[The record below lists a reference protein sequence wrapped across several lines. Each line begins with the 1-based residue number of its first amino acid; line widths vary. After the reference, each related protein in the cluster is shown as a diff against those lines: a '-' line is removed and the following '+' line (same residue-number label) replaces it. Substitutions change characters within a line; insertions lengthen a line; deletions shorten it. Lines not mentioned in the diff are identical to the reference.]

1 MAYNVNIRFSSKE
14 LTPIER
20 IQMKDVSNAISLDSV
35 VTPTEPLMIHPVAYS
50 ILDVHNDKSDTGDY
64 TKYVIEDDNGERYTT
79 GSESFFDSFEAIHKE
94 LTEAG
99 LTYTLIVFKKESQN
113 YKGKYFLTCTVK

>member
-35 VTPTEPLMIHPVAYS
+35 VTPNEPLMIKPVAYS
-50 ILDVHNDKSDTGDY
+50 ILDVHNDKSDSGDY
-64 TKYVIEDDNGERYTT
+64 TKFVIEDENGDRYTT
-79 GSESFFDSFEAIHKE
+79 GSESFFDYFEAIHKE
-94 LTEAG
+94 LADAG
-99 LTYTLIVFKKESQN
+99 IAYTLVILKKESQN